1 MAWST
6 RATWLLVLT
15 GCLGDPQLV
24 DCSEQP
30 DHPGCAGTSEGTSTG
45 TTAPSSSSGTL
56 SDTDDSD
63 TEDDTSTGDGELP
76 PAGICYREPSP
87 VKAMMEDGDF
97 VVRNDLFEM
106 ILAED
111 ENFMP
116 SRLAAIEAIQQ
127 NLLYTGMAVDE
138 RLIGV
143 ELSPVSHSWD
153 ASAGK
158 QTQPLAWETD
168 GAVVRFSVEWE
179 APDNTPAWIRSH
191 NPLRY
196 TITPDGRMTRLE
208 SVVIEGTPEVGHWL
222 TSYIALAR
230 EHFDGVSVRGPD
242 IDENYDLSTQGMLYP
257 DAMPEDDENL
267 DPVLICAYDNDTGI
281 AVGIGTLPWP
291 SPSDDGTHPPDPKN
305 PESYAWGLR
314 ASHPAPGE
322 SIGLHLDWGRDFT
335 PVAETAYHTHM
346 MQMVTVAPGD
356 PCGCMHEQFRAY
368 VEPPPLIVMGGDLV
382 HEIEET
388 QEGENDSQ
396 MDGYFSDGGYYGI
409 AVDDSPFT
417 VKTED
422 IALPTVLL
430 RIVGVGEVSADGFEA
445 TLGGDELDE
454 GVDYLATPSND
465 PAQGFYFFLA
475 RELPPDALLRIEF
488 DG

>member
-1 MAWST
+1 M
-6 RATWLLVLT
+6 VLT
-15 GCLGDPQLV
+15 GCLGEPQLV

-30 DHPGCAGTSEGTSTG
+30 DLAGCEGTSTAG
-45 TTAPSSSSGTL
+45 TTETL
-56 SDTDDSD
+56 TDSDDST
-63 TEDDTSTGDGELP
+63 TEASDDDTSTGDGELP

-87 VKAMMEDGDF
+87 VKAMMQDGDL

-116 SRLAAIEAIQQ
+116 SRLAAIEAIPQ
-127 NLLYTGMAVDE
+127 NLLYTGSAVNE

-153 ASAGK
+153 ASAGM
-158 QTQPLAWETD
+158 QPVAWETD

-179 APDNTPAWIRSH
+179 ARDDTPAWIRSH

-208 SVVIEGTPEVGHWL
+208 SVYVEGAPEVGHWL
-222 TSYIALAR
+222 STYVALAR
-230 EHFDGVSVRGPD
+230 EHFDGVVVRGPD

-257 DAMPEDDENL
+257 DDMPEDEENL

-291 SPSDDGTHPPDPKN
+291 SQSDDGTHPPDPKN
-305 PESYAWGLR
+305 PDSYAWGLR

-322 SIGLHLDWGRDFT
+322 SIGLQLDWGRDFT
-335 PVAETAYHTHM
+335 PVADTAYHTHM

-368 VEPPPLIVMGGDLV
+368 VEPPPLTVMGGQLV
-382 HEIEET
+382 SEIDET
-388 QEGENDSQ
+388 QEGENDPQ
-396 MDGYFSDGGYYGI
+396 ADGYFSDGGYYGI
-409 AVDDSPFT
+409 EVDDSPFT
-417 VKTED
+417 VKTDD

-445 TLGGDELDE
+445 TLDGDELDE

-475 RELPPDALLRIEF
+475 RELPPEALLRIEF
-488 DG
+488 D